1 MPDLRSL
8 VASEIYEDSP
18 YFSDQLL
25 LPSVAAGHQV
35 TLVAGFTPSYLIRLV
50 NDLAS
55 SPTIEP
61 GRVHV
66 VFCVPFQPEAGMG
79 YGRLLSK
86 YLSAFASDSR
96 EVKTFLDS
104 CISLVKEG
112 GLSFGALFSAENRQL
127 TPSCVGVIESTEPG
141 SGEYMAFVD
150 ATAGD
155 LNSSIA
161 VYSSWGQQA
170 KGLDELTGLLI
181 RAKNDRLPGLV
192 RFAHGE
198 VVALLF
204 EILQKGYPRQD
215 LAEIDA
221 QTPSGKKTRSSSP
234 GRVKKSPTSSKRSK
248 DRATE
253 DDSDEEFDEDFDEL
267 IKDLSSSSALGE
279 REINKI
285 IAEIRVRE
293 SGIEDDYLGEF
304 LGFPMDLEPNYGA
317 FTERQHAGAMPVYLA
332 EMVGYGYGVCWCG
345 AEYDRAV
352 GCAEYMY

>member
-1 MPDLRSL
+1 MSNLRAL
-8 VASEIYEDSP
+8 VTSEVYEDSP

-25 LPSVAAGHQV
+25 LPTVAAGHQV

-55 SPTIEP
+55 SPAIEP

-66 VFCVPFQPEAGMG
+66 IFCVPFQPEAGMG

-86 YLSAFASDSR
+86 YLSAFAKDSR

-141 SGEYMAFVD
+141 SSDYGAFVD
-150 ATAGD
+150 GAAGD
-155 LNSSIA
+155 LNSSIH
-161 VYSSWGQQA
+161 VYTSWA
-170 KGLDELTGLLI
+170 HNDKTLHELTGLVI

-198 VVALLF
+198 VMAFLL

-215 LAEIDA
+215 LAEIEA
-221 QTPSGKKTRSSSP
+221 HTPSGKKTRSSSP
-234 GRVKKSPTSSKRSK
+234 GRVKKSPTNSKRGKERVSQ
-248 DRATE
+248 DDYE
-253 DDSDEEFDEDFDEL
+253 DEFDEDFDEL
-267 IKDLSSSSALGE
+267 TQDLGSSSAFGE

-285 IAEIRVRE
+285 IAEIRVKE
-293 SGIEDDYLGEF
+293 SGIADDYLDDF
-304 LGFPMDLEPNYGA
+304 LGLPIDLEPNYGA
-317 FTERQHAGAMPVYLA
+317 LTQKQHAGAMPVYLA